1 MLDRFRPPRVKVCGL
16 TRAEDVRAAASA
28 GAEAIGL
35 VCHPASPRHVE
46 LELARSLV
54 GCLPP
59 HVAAIAVVVD
69 GSLEQ
74 VLAWSREVG
83 ASAVQLCG
91 AQVASDWE
99 GFELPILRRVGVDAA
114 AAEEIGRWREVA
126 RAFVLD
132 HPGGPGGTGRQVDL
146 DLAAELASEN
156 ECLLAGGLDAENV
169 GTAVRRVR
177 PAGVDA
183 SSRLELAPGKKDP
196 ERIRSFVARALAALE
211 AGEEERA

>member
-1 MLDRFRPPRVKVCGL
+1 MHERFRPPRVKVCGL
-16 TRAEDVRAAASA
+16 TREEDVRTAVSA

-46 LELARSLV
+46 IDLARSLV
-54 GCLPP
+54 RCLPQ

-69 GSLEQ
+69 GSPEQ
-74 VLAWSREVG
+74 VLAWTREVG
-83 ASAVQLCG
+83 TGAVQLCG

-99 GFELPILRRVGVDAA
+99 DFEVPVLRRVGVDEHARS
-114 AAEEIGRWREVA
+114 EIARWRNVA
-126 RAFVLD
+126 GAFVLD

-146 DLAAELASEN
+146 DLAAELASISD
-156 ECLLAGGLDAENV
+156 CLLAGGLDVENV
-169 GTAVRRVR
+169 QSAVRRVR

-196 ERIRSFVARALAALE
+196 HLVRSFVARALAALQGAE
-211 AGEEERA
+211 EEER